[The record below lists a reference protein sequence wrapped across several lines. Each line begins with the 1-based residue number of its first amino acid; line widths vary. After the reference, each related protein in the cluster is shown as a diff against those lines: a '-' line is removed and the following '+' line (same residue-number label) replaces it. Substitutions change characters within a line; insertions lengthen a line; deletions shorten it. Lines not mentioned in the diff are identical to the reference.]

1 MVWIHSEHAIGFL
14 KGRFHSLK
22 GLRVRIKDKKSHQF
36 ATYWVA
42 ACIGLH
48 AFAMQCEADERE
60 RNNSDDE
67 EDPFI
72 AEGLSSDSDS
82 DNENL
87 VAYRARVLQGSV
99 SGLRLHQARARRDQL
114 KDVYLEQRRGD
125 KDKEN
130 LIMKWK
136 DNIIFMFHMNH
147 MTGESLAAEL
157 MGN

>member
-87 VAYRARVLQGSV
+87 VAYRARVLQGLV
-99 SGLRLHQARARRDQL
+99 SGLCLCQARARRDQL
-114 KDVYLEQRRGD
+114 KRRLFRAKERRQRQR
-125 KDKEN
+125 
-130 LIMKWK
+130 
-136 DNIIFMFHMNH
+136 
-147 MTGESLAAEL
+147 ESDYE
-157 MGN
+157 MEGQ